1 MMNVFS
7 IIYIVSGSIL
17 LAVYLYRRK
26 ESTFNWKKLDSIEK
40 FAFMLVILF
49 APIIIL
55 FLPYFLFTN
64 IMDKILDYLEKN
76 LIEEGD
82 IDF

>member
-17 LAVYLYRRK
+17 LAVYLYRRN
-26 ESTFNWKKLDSIEK
+26 NWKKLDSIEK

-64 IMDKILDYLEKN
+64 IRDKILDYLEKN